1 MKPLLKF
8 DDSAFTMTKPN
19 SSNIEQRVNIDLAK
33 NITLP
38 RLMKDTTS
46 ELHGF
51 DFV

>member
-19 SSNIEQRVNIDLAK
+19 TSNIEQRVNIDLAK

-46 ELHGF
+46 AWFFLTG
-51 DFV
+51 V